1 MSTLNSL
8 KKILIGLIVTGC
20 SLRTISCAVR
30 ITINPDDKEVQKKRM
45 MKAIIFM
52 AVSVGITEL
61 TDRVISY
68 FGIGT
73 L

>member
-1 MSTLNSL
+1 MNTLNSL
-8 KKILIGLIVTGC
+8 KKILIGLIVAGC

-30 ITINPDDKEVQKKRM
+30 IIINPDDKEMQKKRM

-52 AVSVGITEL
+52 AVSVGIAEL
-61 TDRVISY
+61 TNRVISY